1 MISALEEVIDDI
13 AQRHKNDSSRLSAL
27 ANFAKTQLELYGLPG
42 VRGGTGGE
50 LCAPGIGRS
59 KDWDVAYEFV
69 GKFRLLVSL
78 KSLWK
83 NASGTVPNRI
93 DDLMG
98 EAANIQQLAPE
109 IVIGY
114 ILLFDTAADSRRRED
129 GLLWSEFFERAVRK
143 IAIRGAPLWNQGLLE
158 ASWFILINSAGP
170 KGSKLVDPNKAQ
182 TEGTLFFKNLIR
194 KLHQREP
201 AIPFS
206 RPPLEL

>member
-1 MISALEEVIDDI
+1 MILELEDVIDDI
-13 AQRHKNDSSRLSAL
+13 TRRHKNDSARLSAL
-27 ANFAKTQLELYGLPG
+27 ANFAKLQLEHYGLPG
-42 VRGGTGGE
+42 VRGGSGGE

-59 KDWDVAYEFV
+59 KDWDVAYEFA

-109 IVIGY
+109 VVIGY
-114 ILLFDTAADSRRRED
+114 ILLFDAAADSRRRED
-129 GLLWSEFFERAVRK
+129 GLQWSEFFERAVKK

-158 ASWFILINSAGP
+158 ASWFILINSAAP
-170 KGSKLVDPNKAQ
+170 KGSRIVDPDKAAIQ
-182 TEGTLFFKNLIR
+182 GPTFFKDLLR

-201 AIPFS
+201 AIPFTRS
-206 RPPLEL
+206 PTEL